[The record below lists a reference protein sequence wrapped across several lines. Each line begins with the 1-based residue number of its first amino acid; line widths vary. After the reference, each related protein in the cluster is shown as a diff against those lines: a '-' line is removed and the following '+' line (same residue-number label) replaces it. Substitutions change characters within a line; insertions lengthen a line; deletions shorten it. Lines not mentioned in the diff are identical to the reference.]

1 MTMPKQYMGERN
13 HLFPFLMKKFKPID
27 IEFNFS
33 IGIYVSPPKKFIHF
47 KYIYILKGNEF
58 EGVISLK
65 FIQFYKT
72 FVS

>member
-47 KYIYILKGNEF
+47 KYTLSFKR
-58 EGVISLK
+58 
-65 FIQFYKT
+65 
-72 FVS
+72 